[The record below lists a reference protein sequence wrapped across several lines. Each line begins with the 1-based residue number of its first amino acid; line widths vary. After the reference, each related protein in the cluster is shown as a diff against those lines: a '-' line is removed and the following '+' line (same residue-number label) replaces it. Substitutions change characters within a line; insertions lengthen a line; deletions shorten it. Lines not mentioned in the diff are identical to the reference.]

1 MAGADA
7 RRPGFAAS
15 GTVSSLDTV
24 FRKGTASLPVL
35 IRVEDVVLD
44 ENQCSHGDD
53 PASKER
59 IPMKQHPKKILMIT
73 VTCLMVTFLYGAKK
87 APVTQA
93 EQLNFGV
100 KMAQRGLW
108 SEALFR
114 FRQAERLQP
123 GDSRVLNNMAVA
135 YEALGNFEKALD
147 FYQNAIKSDPT
158 NKDLK
163 RNYSRFVEFY
173 RAFKPAEKEK
183 EEETGGGSVIRPAG
197 P

>member
-1 MAGADA
+1 M
-7 RRPGFAAS
+7 
-15 GTVSSLDTV
+15 
-24 FRKGTASLPVL
+24 
-35 IRVEDVVLD
+35 
-44 ENQCSHGDD
+44 
-53 PASKER
+53 KER
-59 IPMKQHPKKILMIT
+59 TLMKRHSRTPVTILLM
-73 VTCLMVTFLYGAKK
+73 CLLAGLSIGAKK
-87 APVTQA
+87 APDRKT

-114 FRQAERLQP
+114 FKQAEKLSP

-147 FYQNAIKSDPT
+147 YYQDAIKTDPT

-173 RAFKPAEKEK
+173 RAFKPAEKESDSAG
-183 EEETGGGSVIRPAG
+183 GGGSTIHDALPI
-197 P
+197 

>member
-1 MAGADA
+1 MKRHHSTA
-7 RRPGFAAS
+7 FM
-15 GTVSSLDTV
+15 TV
-24 FRKGTASLPVL
+24 
-35 IRVEDVVLD
+35 
-44 ENQCSHGDD
+44 
-53 PASKER
+53 
-59 IPMKQHPKKILMIT
+59 MI
-73 VTCLMVTFLYGAKK
+73 CLMAVLLAGAKK
-87 APVTQA
+87 APDSKT

-114 FRQAERLQP
+114 FKQAERLNP

-147 FYQNAIKSDPT
+147 YYQDAIKSDPA

-173 RAFKPAEKEK
+173 RAFKPAEQ
-183 EEETGGGSVIRPAG
+183 EEAAGKGSIIRPAG